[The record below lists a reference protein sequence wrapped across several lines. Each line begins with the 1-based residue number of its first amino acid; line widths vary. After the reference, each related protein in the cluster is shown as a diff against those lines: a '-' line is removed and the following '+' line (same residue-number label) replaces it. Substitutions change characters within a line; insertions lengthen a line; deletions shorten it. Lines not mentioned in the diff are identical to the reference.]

1 MELNDR
7 IEELLKHQRLTSSQ
21 FADNIGVQ
29 RSSMS
34 HIISGRNK
42 PSLDFVQKV
51 LENFKFVNSDWLL
64 FGKGP
69 MTKEMKQ
76 QTLFDFS
83 NNKDNT
89 SENQLITAPQ
99 VPIPNL
105 SAKTIPPPPEENSK
119 KIPDII
125 DDDIDRIVIFYKNG
139 LFKSYSNKN

>member
-34 HIISGRNK
+34 HILSGRNK
-42 PSLDFVQKV
+42 PSLDFIQKV
-51 LENFKFVNSDWLL
+51 LEHFKFVNSDWLL

-76 QTLFDFS
+76 KSLFDFAEPAIDKPEVQQITPAKQHSDNLADQPPLPLPNELEQVITS
-83 NNKDNT
+83 NNQA
-89 SENQLITAPQ
+89 EI
-99 VPIPNL
+99 
-105 SAKTIPPPPEENSK
+105 E
-119 KIPDII
+119 
-125 DDDIDRIVIFYKNG
+125 RIVIFYKNG
-139 LFKSYSNKN
+139 SFKSYIKSD

>member
-34 HIISGRNK
+34 HILSGRNK
-42 PSLDFVQKV
+42 PSLDFVQKI
-51 LENFKFVNSDWLL
+51 LEHFKFVNSDWLL

-76 QTLFDFS
+76 QSLFDFTDS
-83 NNKDNT
+83 VTLTPNNQHN
-89 SENQLITAPQ
+89 TAPPQ
-99 VPIPNL
+99 PIGNDSAASVQPL
-105 SAKTIPPPPEENSK
+105 SSDADLHSIAISDAEIE
-119 KIPDII
+119 
-125 DDDIDRIVIFYKNG
+125 RIVIFYKNG
-139 LFKSYSNKN
+139 SFKSYLQAK

>member
-42 PSLDFVQKV
+42 PSLDFIQKV

-76 QTLFDFS
+76 QTLFDFT
-83 NNKDNT
+83 NNKDI
-89 SENQLITAPQ
+89 SPENQSNTQAKDP
-99 VPIPNL
+99 VSNL
-105 SAKTIPPPPEENSK
+105 NAKTNSPPPDEK
-119 KIPDII
+119 FKINTDII
-125 DDDIDRIVIFYKNG
+125 DDNIDRIVIFYKNG
-139 LFKSYSNKN
+139 SFKSYVNKN